1 MTNLKTTKDRAE
13 LLDRLFVH
21 LDAQDTFKK
30 ALHFML
36 QLDDNEEVQDLLDKL
51 SESVHDYD
59 TIERGYFKLEYVTK
73 AKRWFIMP
81 LGERLGKAVFARKV
95 SIFCDWLTSVSSIPR
110 EAAHHLARAGALFH
124 APHTEEMAQVLE
136 HMYLCSK
143 HSPGSRFS
151 KREFD
156 VKQPDGS
163 VKRLVSVKTINS
175 LRNCLGLIN

>member
-1 MTNLKTTKDRAE
+1 MTNLKTVKTIAI
-13 LLDRLFVH
+13 LDQLFVH

-30 ALHFML
+30 ALHFTL

-59 TIERGYFKLEYVTK
+59 TIERGYFKLEYVAK
-73 AKRWFIMP
+73 AERWFIMP

-124 APHTEEMAQVLE
+124 APHTQEMAQVLE

>member
-1 MTNLKTTKDRAE
+1 MTNLKTVKTIAI
-13 LLDRLFVH
+13 LDQLFVH

-36 QLDDNEEVQDLLDKL
+36 RLDDNEEVQDLLDKL
-51 SESVHDYD
+51 SDSLHDYA
-59 TIERGYFKLEYVTK
+59 TIERGYFKLEYVAK
-73 AKRWFIMP
+73 AERWFIMP

-110 EAAHHLARAGALFH
+110 EAAHHIARAGALFH

>member
-1 MTNLKTTKDRAE
+1 MTNLKIAKDHAAT
-13 LLDRLFVH
+13 LDQLFVH

-36 QLDDNEEVQDLLDKL
+36 RLDDNEEVQDLLDKL
-51 SESVHDYD
+51 SESLHDYA
-59 TIERGYFKLEYVTK
+59 TIERGYFKLEYV
-73 AKRWFIMP
+73 AKGNAWFIMP

-95 SIFCDWLTSVSSIPR
+95 SIFCDWLTTVTSIPR

-163 VKRLVSVKTINS
+163 VKRLISVKTINS